1 MQGTFVGAVYV
12 FLGSVREGLAQCIQD
27 GCVSVSGSRL
37 IRNTRNTI
45 MRKLCVYC
53 GSSGGNR
60 PEYAAVCRQL
70 ADAMMRERIDLV
82 YGGGSVGMMGS
93 IADAVIE
100 GGGQV
105 IGVIPRFM
113 VDKELMHPGISE
125 AHIVDSM
132 HQRKTIMAEFADGFI
147 ALPGGVG
154 TMEELFE
161 VWTWRVLKLHQ
172 KPCAL
177 LNVGGYYDS
186 LVSFID
192 GMVDNGF
199 LKPKFRE
206 MLIVDDDPDRII
218 DRMQEIGPS
227 SDEVGR
233 LDDLWARS

>member
-1 MQGTFVGAVYV
+1 
-12 FLGSVREGLAQCIQD
+12 
-27 GCVSVSGSRL
+27 
-37 IRNTRNTI
+37 